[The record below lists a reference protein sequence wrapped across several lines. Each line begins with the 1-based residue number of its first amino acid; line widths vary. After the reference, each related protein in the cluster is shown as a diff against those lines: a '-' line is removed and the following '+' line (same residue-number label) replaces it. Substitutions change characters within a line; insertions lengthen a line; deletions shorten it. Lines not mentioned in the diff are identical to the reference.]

1 MKVTITDVEQ
11 RRTGTNPKGTPPYL
25 YEIFYKTDTGLAGSI
40 EMFHHEYTPENAL
53 KKIQDEIVPKAAMI
67 GKTFEVK

>member
-25 YEIFYKTDTGLAGSI
+25 YEIFFATETGLKGSF
-40 EMFHHEYTPENAL
+40 EMFAYEYTPENAL
-53 KKIQDEIVPKAAMI
+53 KKLKEEIIPKATMI
-67 GKTFEVK
+67 GKEYSV